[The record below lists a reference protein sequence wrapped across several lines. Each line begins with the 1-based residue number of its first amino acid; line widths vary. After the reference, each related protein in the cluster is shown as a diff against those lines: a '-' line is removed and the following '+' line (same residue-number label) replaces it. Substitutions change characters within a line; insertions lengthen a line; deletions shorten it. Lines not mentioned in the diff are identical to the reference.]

1 MENNNFKVFFLRKNV
16 VFTIIMGVFMQLFGA
31 FIFVYTN
38 KHVVGIIA
46 LCFLMVFSLFLV
58 LCELFYKVEVF
69 ENKIKVRTYFG
80 RKYEFKM
87 SDISLIE
94 CDRSDSMESGTHFY
108 IIVKTQKETL
118 HLTGTMI
125 GFDKMSEYLLNKL
138 NTGEI
143 DPNAISCE
151 CQETLIQYKNKAYI
165 PKKGR

>member
-1 MENNNFKVFFLRKNV
+1 MLSDLVFRAKVSDK
-16 VFTIIMGVFMQLFGA
+16 
-31 FIFVYTN
+31 
-38 KHVVGIIA
+38 
-46 LCFLMVFSLFLV
+46 
-58 LCELFYKVEVF
+58 
-69 ENKIKVRTYFG
+69 KIKVRTYFG

>member
-1 MENNNFKVFFLRKNV
+1 LLVEIVVTYVILQRNDRVLLALIIFNVSFTPLGILILLSDLVFRAKVSDK
-16 VFTIIMGVFMQLFGA
+16 
-31 FIFVYTN
+31 
-38 KHVVGIIA
+38 
-46 LCFLMVFSLFLV
+46 
-58 LCELFYKVEVF
+58 
-69 ENKIKVRTYFG
+69 KIKVRTYFG

-118 HLTGTMI
+118 NLTGTMI